1 MKTKSYSL
9 KFSLQLVFV
18 APILFFAC
26 SPEEPVREDVP
37 ELITRITLRFT
48 PTDGGD
54 VIEASASDP
63 DGEGVA
69 DIEADGPAVLV
80 AGKTYNL
87 DIILFN
93 ELVNPGQSGYDI
105 SAEVEEEGDEHMLF
119 FAWDDALFTEPTGN
133 GNADNRN
140 DPVLYLDTDQNN
152 LPLGLTTS
160 WTTASTATSGKLR
173 IVLKHQPGSKTA
185 NSGLSTGET
194 DLDVTFDVTIQ

>member
-9 KFSLQLVFV
+9 KFNFLYFFVSLIVL
-18 APILFFAC
+18 FAC
-26 SPEEPVREDVP
+26 SPEDPVREDVP

-48 PTDGGD
+48 PTDGGN

-69 DIEADGPAVLV
+69 DIEADGPAVLL
-80 AGKTYNL
+80 AGKTYDL
-87 DIILFN
+87 EILLLN
-93 ELVNPGQSGYDI
+93 ELVNSGQSGYDI

-119 FAWDDALFTEPTGN
+119 FAWDDALFAEPIGN

-140 DPVLYLDTDQNN
+140 DPVLYQDSDQNN
-152 LPLGLTTS
+152 LPLGLTTR
-160 WTTASTATSGKLR
+160 WTTASTASSGKLR
-173 IVLKHQPGSKTA
+173 IVLKHQPDTKTA